1 MKVRAYKVRTYI
13 ALLSVGSLIG
23 ATMLIGLGWWGFA
36 SLTDATRELEEE
48 TRRTGDLSV
57 EYKDVEAFLST
68 TRNIMV
74 SMEVYPENYEGLFGV
89 TRNELSMA
97 EKQMNFIA
105 SKYGYNYPEEE
116 LKTLA
121 SDLGQVKDAI
131 LKLEKF
137 ALQRGKLK
145 GNQKPPSDFFPKR
158 NKAKSEYEDIRENLK
173 RSVNNLEALSEQ
185 FRQKSDQEVLAKWE
199 DLKAREETNGF
210 LLLLGVIL
218 YLVLISLLGFGTY
231 RSFASP
237 IRRLEMAAADSIDHN
252 KPFLMSETGPY
263 EIRSL
268 TRRLQGLVIG
278 LEESVE
284 LRTRELRERTI
295 QLQEEMTQRM
305 ELETQLVHAQKMEAV
320 GQLASGIAHEINSPS
335 QFANDNILFLKDA
348 VEGFIAQID
357 QTENTPD
364 EKEMDFLKE
373 NAPQA
378 VEQAKEGIGRIT
390 TIVKSM
396 KNFAYRDATSEKKPN
411 DLNQAIRSTSVVATN
426 EWKYHAEM
434 QLNLDETLP
443 MVPCNIGEINQVVLN
458 LIVNGAHAIRDRFE
472 DGQKGAL
479 IVTTRHYPEKNCVI
493 ISITDNGGG
502 IPQDVQARIFE
513 PFFTTKEVGVG
524 TGQGLAIAHNV
535 IVKSHGGQIWFDSK
549 PGEGTTFYI
558 SLLMSQ
564 EKE

>member
-1 MKVRAYKVRTYI
+1 LKVRTYI
-13 ALLSVGSLIG
+13 ALLSVGSLLG
-23 ATMLIGLGWWGFA
+23 ASLLIGLGWWGFA
-36 SLTDATRELEEE
+36 SLSSVTRELEKE
-48 TRRTGDLSV
+48 TQRTGELSV

-89 TRNELSMA
+89 TRDELREA
-97 EKQMNFIA
+97 EIQLNVIA
-105 SKYGYNYPEEE
+105 SKYGQNYSEKE
-116 LKTLA
+116 LKHLVEDLA
-121 SDLGQVKDAI
+121 EVKGAV
-131 LKLEKF
+131 LKLEEF
-137 ALQRGKLK
+137 AQQLGKLK
-145 GNQKPPSDFFPKR
+145 DNQKPPADFWGKR
-158 NKAKSEYEDIRENLK
+158 NKAKSQYEEIRDELK
-173 RSVNNLEALSEQ
+173 KSVNNLEILSEQ
-185 FRQKSDQEVLAKWE
+185 FRQKSEQEVLAKWK

-210 LLLLGVIL
+210 FLLLGVLL
-218 YLVLISLLGFGTY
+218 YLGLISFLGFSTY

-237 IRRLEMAAADSIDHN
+237 IRRLEMAAVDSIDHN
-252 KPFLMSETGPY
+252 KPFLLAESGPY

-268 TRRLQGLVIG
+268 TRRLQGLIIG
-278 LEESVE
+278 LEETVE
-284 LRTRELRERTI
+284 RRTAELKERTI
-295 QLQEEMTQRM
+295 QLQEEIRQRM

-348 VEGFIAQID
+348 VEGFIAEID
-357 QTENTPD
+357 RAENAPD
-364 EKEMDFLKE
+364 DKEMDFLKE

-411 DLNQAIRSTSVVATN
+411 DLNQAIRSTAVVATN
-426 EWKYHAEM
+426 EWKYHAELEM
-434 QLNLDETLP
+434 NLDETLP

-472 DGQKGAL
+472 DGQKGTL
-479 IVTTRHYPEKNCVI
+479 IVATNHHPEKDCVV

-502 IPQDVQARIFE
+502 IPEDVQARIFE

-535 IVKSHGGQIWFDSK
+535 VVKSHGGQIWFDSK
-549 PGEGTTFYI
+549 PGEGTTFFI
-558 SLLMSQ
+558 SLLMTQHSE
-564 EKE
+564 EKQ

>member
-1 MKVRAYKVRTYI
+1 MKVRTYI
-13 ALLSVGSLIG
+13 ALLSVGSLLG
-23 ATMLIGLGWWGFA
+23 ASLLIGLGWWGFA
-36 SLTDATRELEEE
+36 SLSSATRELEKE
-48 TRRTGDLSV
+48 TQRTGELSV

-89 TRNELSMA
+89 TRDELREA
-97 EKQMNFIA
+97 EIQLNVIA
-105 SKYGYNYPEEE
+105 SKYGQNYSEKE
-116 LKTLA
+116 LKHLVEDLA
-121 SDLGQVKDAI
+121 EVKGAV
-131 LKLEKF
+131 LKLEEF
-137 ALQRGKLK
+137 AQQLGKLK
-145 GNQKPPSDFFPKR
+145 DNQKPPADFWGKR
-158 NKAKSEYEDIRENLK
+158 NKAKSQYEEIRDELK
-173 RSVNNLEALSEQ
+173 KSVNNLEILSEQ
-185 FRQKSDQEVLAKWE
+185 FRQKSEQEVLAKWK

-210 LLLLGVIL
+210 FLLLGVLL
-218 YLVLISLLGFGTY
+218 YLGLISFLGFSTY

-237 IRRLEMAAADSIDHN
+237 IRRLEMAAVDSIDHN
-252 KPFLMSETGPY
+252 KPFLLAESGPY

-268 TRRLQGLVIG
+268 TRRLQGLIIG
-278 LEESVE
+278 LEETVE
-284 LRTRELRERTI
+284 RRTAELKERTI
-295 QLQEEMTQRM
+295 QLQEEIRQRM

-348 VEGFIAQID
+348 VEGFIAEID
-357 QTENTPD
+357 RAENAPD

-411 DLNQAIRSTSVVATN
+411 DLNQAIRSTAVVATN
-426 EWKYHAEM
+426 EWKYHAELEM
-434 QLNLDETLP
+434 NLDETLP

-472 DGQKGAL
+472 DGQKGTL
-479 IVTTRHYPEKNCVI
+479 IVATNHYPEKDCVV

-502 IPQDVQARIFE
+502 IPEDVQARIFE

-535 IVKSHGGQIWFDSK
+535 VVKSHGGQIWFDSK
-549 PGEGTTFYI
+549 PGEGTTFFI
-558 SLLMSQ
+558 SLLMTQHSE
-564 EKE
+564 EKQ

>member
-1 MKVRAYKVRTYI
+1 MKVRTYI
-13 ALLSVGSLIG
+13 ALLSVGSLFG
-23 ATMLIGLGWWGFA
+23 ASLLIGLGWWGFA
-36 SLTDATRELEEE
+36 SLSSATRELEKE
-48 TRRTGDLSV
+48 TQRTGELSV

-89 TRNELSMA
+89 TRDELREA
-97 EKQMNFIA
+97 EIQLNVIA
-105 SKYGYNYPEEE
+105 SKYGQNYSEKE
-116 LKTLA
+116 LKHLVEDLA
-121 SDLGQVKDAI
+121 EVKGAV
-131 LKLEKF
+131 LKLEEF
-137 ALQRGKLK
+137 AQQLGKLK
-145 GNQKPPSDFFPKR
+145 DNQKPPADFWGKR
-158 NKAKSEYEDIRENLK
+158 NKAKSQYEEIRDKLK
-173 RSVNNLEALSEQ
+173 QSVNNLEILSEQ
-185 FRQKSDQEVLAKWE
+185 FRQKSEQEVLAKWE

-210 LLLLGVIL
+210 FLLLGVLL
-218 YLVLISLLGFGTY
+218 YLGLISFLGFSTY

-237 IRRLEMAAADSIDHN
+237 IRRLEMAAVDSIDHN
-252 KPFLMSETGPY
+252 KPFLLAESGPY

-268 TRRLQGLVIG
+268 TRRLQGLIIG
-278 LEESVE
+278 LEETVE
-284 LRTRELRERTI
+284 RRTAELKERTI
-295 QLQEEMTQRM
+295 QLQEEIHQRM

-348 VEGFIAQID
+348 VEGFIAEID
-357 QTENTPD
+357 RAENAPD
-364 EKEMDFLKE
+364 EKEMGFLKE

-396 KNFAYRDATSEKKPN
+396 KNFAYRDATSDKKPN
-411 DLNQAIRSTSVVATN
+411 DLNQAIRSTAVVATN
-426 EWKYHAEM
+426 EWKYHAELEM
-434 QLNLDETLP
+434 NLDETLP

-472 DGQKGAL
+472 DGQKGTL
-479 IVTTRHYPEKNCVI
+479 IVATNHYPEKDCVV

-502 IPQDVQARIFE
+502 IPEDVQARIFE

-535 IVKSHGGQIWFDSK
+535 VVKSHGGQIWFDSK

-558 SLLMSQ
+558 SLLMTQHSEGKQ
-564 EKE
+564 

>member
-1 MKVRAYKVRTYI
+1 MKVRTYI
-13 ALLSVGSLIG
+13 ALLSVGSLLG
-23 ATMLIGLGWWGFA
+23 ASLLIGLGWWGFA
-36 SLTDATRELEEE
+36 SLSSATRELEKE
-48 TRRTGDLSV
+48 TQRTGELSV

-89 TRNELSMA
+89 TRDELREA
-97 EKQMNFIA
+97 EIQLNVIA
-105 SKYGYNYPEEE
+105 SKYGQNYSEKE
-116 LKTLA
+116 LKHLVEDLA
-121 SDLGQVKDAI
+121 EVKGAV
-131 LKLEKF
+131 LKLEEF
-137 ALQRGKLK
+137 AQQLGKLK
-145 GNQKPPSDFFPKR
+145 DNQKPPADFWGKR
-158 NKAKSEYEDIRENLK
+158 NKAKSQYEEIRDELK
-173 RSVNNLEALSEQ
+173 KSVNNLEILSEQ
-185 FRQKSDQEVLAKWE
+185 FRQKSEQEVLAKWE
-199 DLKAREETNGF
+199 DLKAREETNGLF
-210 LLLLGVIL
+210 LLLGVLL
-218 YLVLISLLGFGTY
+218 YLGLISFLGFSTY
-231 RSFASP
+231 RSFARP
-237 IRRLEMAAADSIDHN
+237 IRRLEMAAVDSIDHN
-252 KPFLMSETGPY
+252 KPFLLAESGPY

-268 TRRLQGLVIG
+268 TRRLQGLIIG
-278 LEESVE
+278 LEETVE
-284 LRTRELRERTI
+284 RRTAELKERTI
-295 QLQEEMTQRM
+295 QLQEEIRQRM

-348 VEGFIAQID
+348 VEGFIAEID
-357 QTENTPD
+357 RAENAPD

-411 DLNQAIRSTSVVATN
+411 DLNQAIRSTAVVATN
-426 EWKYHAEM
+426 EWKYHAELEM
-434 QLNLDETLP
+434 NLDETLP

-472 DGQKGAL
+472 DGQKGTL
-479 IVTTRHYPEKNCVI
+479 IVATNHYPEKNCVV

-502 IPQDVQARIFE
+502 IPEDVQARIFE

-535 IVKSHGGQIWFDSK
+535 VVKSHGGQIWFDSK

-558 SLLMSQ
+558 SLLTTQHSE
-564 EKE
+564 EKQ